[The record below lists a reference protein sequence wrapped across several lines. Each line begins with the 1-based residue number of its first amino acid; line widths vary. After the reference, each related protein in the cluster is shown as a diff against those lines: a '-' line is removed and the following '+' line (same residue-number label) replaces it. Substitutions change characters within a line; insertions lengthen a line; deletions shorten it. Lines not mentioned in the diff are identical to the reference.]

1 MWLSLVEHS
10 VRDAGVGGS
19 NPLIPTISQIVVF
32 CQFIFFQFI
41 PILSMTP
48 TLLHD
53 PYTNNVLEAVSF
65 LEKKIQDRPELVLVL
80 GTGLGGLIDQIKTD
94 HVLPYESIPH
104 FPSSTV
110 ISHSGNLIFGTL
122 GGKYVA
128 VLQGRFHFYEG
139 YSARQVAFP
148 VRVLSLLGPEILLV
162 SNASGGLN
170 PGYSPGTVMVI
181 KDHLNF
187 LPDNPLRG
195 SNVDEWGQRFP
206 DCSCV
211 YDPGLIEIACS
222 SARKIGLENIETGT
236 YVAIPGPSLETPAE
250 TRYLRNCGADAVG
263 MSTVPEV
270 LVGVHA
276 GMKVLGLSLIANV
289 NDPDNQQPILV
300 EDVLNEAEKAM
311 DPFQKLVKDIVESI

>member
-1 MWLSLVEHS
+1 MLNDTYKNDVLE
-10 VRDAGVGGS
+10 
-19 NPLIPTISQIVVF
+19 TVVF
-32 CQFIFFQFI
+32 
-41 PILSMTP
+41 L
-48 TLLHD
+48 
-53 PYTNNVLEAVSF
+53 
-65 LEKKIQDRPELVLVL
+65 KKRIHRVPEIILVL
-80 GTGLGGLIDQIKTD
+80 GTGLGGLAENIEKDLVI
-94 HVLPYESIPH
+94 PYESIPH
-104 FPSSTV
+104 FPTSTV
-110 ISHSGNLIFGTL
+110 VSHTGNLIFGTL

-128 VLQGRFHFYEG
+128 ALQGRFHFYEG

-170 PGYSPGTVMVI
+170 SGYLPGTVMII

-195 SNVDEWGQRFP
+195 SNVDEWGPRFP

-211 YDPGLIEIACS
+211 YDPDLITIAQS
-222 SARKIGLENIETGT
+222 SAKKIGLKNISTGT
-236 YVAIPGPSLETPAE
+236 YVAVSGPSLETPAE

-270 LVGVHA
+270 IVAVHA
-276 GMKVLGLSLIANV
+276 GMKVLGLSLVANV

-300 EDVLNEAEKAM
+300 EDVLKEAEKAM
-311 DPFQKLVKDIVESI
+311 GPFQKLVQDIVESI